1 MASPRTLSAPAS
13 AARGSFADMLNR
25 AAYGKE
31 RVVVTRRGKA
41 LAAIV
46 PMEDMQA
53 LAALEDERDARLIAK
68 RRAAWRRGGR
78 KSTPIEAVATKH
90 RAKP

>member
-1 MASPRTLSAPAS
+1 
-13 AARGSFADMLNR
+13 MLNR

-46 PMEDMQA
+46 PMEDVQA
-53 LAALEDERDARLIAK
+53 LAALEDERDADLVAK
-68 RRAAWRRGGR
+68 RRASWLKGGR
-78 KSTPIEAVATKH
+78 KSTPIGEIAKKH
-90 RAKP
+90 RAKR

>member
-1 MASPRTLSAPAS
+1 MAPARSSSAPAS

-25 AAYGKE
+25 AAYAKE
-31 RVVVTRRGKA
+31 RVIVTRRGKA

-46 PMEDMQA
+46 PMEDVKT
-53 LAALEDERDARLIAK
+53 LAALEDERDAQLIAK
-68 RRAAWRRGGR
+68 RKAAWRRTGR
-78 KSTPIEAVATKH
+78 KSTPIEDMVRKH